1 MGVLQ
6 KYIQIL
12 VPLVYV
18 RWSIENTRWLKFKR
32 YVALNPFDDVAF
44 QLAVVKVGLPYLAAV
59 SRKLEIKIEYTLER
73 ISGEAGSHHSEVS
86 NCHFPRHKSYSSTRA
101 QGGIQEHGTAATG
114 VKGVTWRLHEHCAS
128 RGCPG
133 SSEAKP
139 RPSPARPIISH
150 RARLPLV
157 HTQPRPCCHG
167 GILSIW
173 FLFHF
178 FYLVSALIPCLPAGL
193 FKSNGL

>member
-1 MGVLQ
+1 MI
-6 KYIQIL
+6 KIQE
-12 VPLVYV
+12 VCSAKPLW
-18 RWSIENTRWLKFKR
+18 RCSFSTCRS
-32 YVALNPFDDVAF
+32 
-44 QLAVVKVGLPYLAAV
+44 QGGLPYLATV

-157 HTQPRPCCHG
+157 HTQPRPCWHG